1 MKKNVFIIIILGVIV
16 FGLGMTY
23 TFGLFYNP
31 ETPEPKS
38 DKDTQEED
46 IPEMMSI
53 DEGLRI
59 AEQYK
64 LESSEVIEYSSFLKT
79 DGDECLVFDSDIA
92 SYKIQASDGSLLS
105 LYRKD
110 IESSDDISVT
120 IQEAENIAREAVA
133 KYRKDFDLDQMTQ
146 TIAELQE
153 SKNDNRYV
161 FEWRLYKKGVD
172 IGHTIW
178 VEVTGTGQFKA
189 FMCNSNIDFE
199 PDLSKVKFTAE
210 EIKELSIQFLKSYL
224 SDEKARNL
232 TAGEPEL
239 VIGEEESICWL
250 IELTTYETD
259 ANNPDLPPDEYYYLL
274 KINAETGEI
283 VENLSG

>member
-92 SYKIQASDGSLLS
+92 NYKIQASDGSLLS

-110 IESSDDISVT
+110 I
-120 IQEAENIAREAVA
+120 
-133 KYRKDFDLDQMTQ
+133 
-146 TIAELQE
+146 
-153 SKNDNRYV
+153 
-161 FEWRLYKKGVD
+161 
-172 IGHTIW
+172 
-178 VEVTGTGQFKA
+178 
-189 FMCNSNIDFE
+189 
-199 PDLSKVKFTAE
+199 
-210 EIKELSIQFLKSYL
+210 
-224 SDEKARNL
+224 
-232 TAGEPEL
+232 
-239 VIGEEESICWL
+239 
-250 IELTTYETD
+250 
-259 ANNPDLPPDEYYYLL
+259 
-274 KINAETGEI
+274 
-283 VENLSG
+283 